1 VVPRITRRGYTC
13 QLLHT
18 AEIKAYQCEKTIVYR
33 ESSRSG
39 RWSSKATRDS
49 RAGGP
54 CCRLSSLFLSPSFLR
69 IRPPTYLFLSPS
81 LAPFLPR
88 LLLYFCPFARFL
100 LPQTTAAY
108 LYPVFASRGTERG
121 CFCVYSLLPSCR
133 CCRRSS
139 RSIPFFFFLSSSFI
153 PPFRDATRNSR
164 YVTSSH

>member
-1 VVPRITRRGYTC
+1 VAPRITRRGYTC
-13 QLLHT
+13 QPLHT

-88 LLLYFCPFARFL
+88 LLLYFCSFCPFSASANDSRLFISRLCIARDRARVL
-100 LPQTTAAY
+100 LRLLATAE
-108 LYPVFASRGTERG
+108 LPLP
-121 CFCVYSLLPSCR
+121 LLPSIL
-133 CCRRSS
+133 SFDPFLFL
-139 RSIPFFFFLSSSFI
+139 PFFVF
-153 PPFRDATRNSR
+153 
-164 YVTSSH
+164 